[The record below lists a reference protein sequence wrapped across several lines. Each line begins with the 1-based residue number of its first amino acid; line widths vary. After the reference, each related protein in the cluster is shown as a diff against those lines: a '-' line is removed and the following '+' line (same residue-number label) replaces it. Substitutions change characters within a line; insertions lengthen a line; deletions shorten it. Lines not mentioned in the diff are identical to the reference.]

1 MPIDLGQ
8 QRQQAHAYLDR
19 LPPDQ
24 LAAVCNLIETMLADP
39 VSLALAN
46 APDEDEE
53 ISEEEERAVARSR
66 EWFKNNQG
74 DTLEDVAA
82 ELGFDMD
89 QIRNG
94 KSAA

>member
-1 MPIDLGQ
+1 
-8 QRQQAHAYLDR
+8 
-19 LPPDQ
+19 
-24 LAAVCNLIETMLADP
+24 LIETMLADP

>member
-1 MPIDLGQ
+1 
-8 QRQQAHAYLDR
+8 
-19 LPPDQ
+19 
-24 LAAVCNLIETMLADP
+24 MLADP